1 MADDIVRNLEGGEPV
16 GSSATI
22 STPYELDWISI
33 DEYVIAITGR
43 LGEEAA
49 EDFKEL
55 VLDGTIPED
64 KQRLID
70 FLKLGKDIVA
80 KECLK
85 LLEK

>member
-1 MADDIVRNLEGGEPV
+1 MPDDIVRTLEGGGAG
-16 GSSATI
+16 GSRADI
-22 STPYELDWISI
+22 SLHYELDWISI